1 MLPDA
6 GLADARRAG
15 MDSEVLTREEEL
27 SLIERYRR
35 TSDRR
40 LEDRLVRSQMRLV
53 HHMAKAHR
61 LEGLEH
67 ADLVQ
72 EGALGVLQALRRFD
86 PERGV
91 RLSTYATWWIRAY
104 QYRHILQN
112 CRLVRVGISRAQ
124 RRVFFRLRTV
134 RARLTAAGLEPT
146 AERLAQL
153 MGVSEAVA
161 QSTAQRLDTREL
173 SLDQPLGDERQG
185 AAVDSLPD
193 GAVALDELAA
203 ARQTAR
209 IVKEERERYRA
220 TLSGRR
226 RELFDA
232 RWLDEEQ
239 PTLQEM
245 ARRFGVSR
253 ERTRQI
259 EQSMLQVLR
268 KRLRPQVA

>member
-1 MLPDA
+1 MDA
-6 GLADARRAG
+6 EL
-15 MDSEVLTREEEL
+15 LTREEEL

-40 LEDRLVRSQMRLV
+40 LEDLLVRSQMRLV
-53 HHMAKAHR
+53 HHMANYHR
-61 LEGLEH
+61 LEGVEH

-86 PERGV
+86 PGRGV

-124 RRVFFRLRTV
+124 RRVFFRLRSV

-146 AERLAQL
+146 TARLAEL
-153 MGVSEAVA
+153 MGVSESVA
-161 QSTAQRLDTREL
+161 RTTAQRLDTREL
-173 SLDQPLGDERQG
+173 SLDQPLGDERG
-185 AAVDSLPD
+185 SAAVDYLADS
-193 GAVALDELAA
+193 AVPIDEVAS
-203 ARQTAR
+203 ARQVAG
-209 IVKEERERYRA
+209 IVKKERERYRA

-245 ARRFGVSR
+245 ATRFGVSR

-259 EQSMLQVLR
+259 EQSMLEVLR